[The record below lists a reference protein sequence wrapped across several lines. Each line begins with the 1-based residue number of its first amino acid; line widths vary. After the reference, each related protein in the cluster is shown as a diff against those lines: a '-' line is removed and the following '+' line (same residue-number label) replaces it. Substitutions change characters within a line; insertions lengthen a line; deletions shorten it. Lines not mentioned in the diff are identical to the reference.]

1 MLPELGHFALVLALL
16 LAGLQAYFGIL
27 GPALARDRWV
37 AAASSAV
44 AGQFV
49 MVATAVGI
57 LVYAFVTYDF
67 SVLYVA
73 ENSNSALPLMYRIA
87 ALWGAH
93 EGSLLLWIFLLAVW
107 TLAVAIASRNL
118 PERFAARVLGV
129 LGVLSFGFLLFT
141 LATSDPFRRLIP
153 AAADG
158 HDLNPLLQD
167 PGLAIH
173 PPVLYTG
180 YVGLAVAF
188 SFACA
193 AMLEGR
199 MDPDWARWTRPW
211 TTAAWAFLTCGI
223 TLGSWWSYYTLGWGG
238 YWEWDPVENASFMP
252 WLVATALIHSLAVTE
267 KRGLFKSWTL
277 LLAILAFSLSL
288 LGTFLVRSGVLVS
301 VHSFAADPSRGRF
314 ILAFLGIVIGGALT
328 LYAWRAPLLKSNA
341 GFELLSRESFLLFNN
356 ILLVVAAASVL
367 GGTLAPLIADT
378 FGQAAL
384 SVGAPYFRPTF
395 LLAVV
400 PLLLLLSIGIH
411 ANWKRGR
418 LEAATRPLLVTL
430 LIAAAL
436 GAATVF
442 GVYAG
447 HHALAITGIG
457 IGSWIILSS
466 LLDPVDRLRRHLSLS
481 RAVLGMTLAHIG
493 MGVAVIALTGVESYT
508 SERDIA
514 LAAGASAEI
523 GGYDFKLMGT
533 QPVEGPNYS
542 AIRATVIV
550 SRDGRPITTLY
561 PESRT
566 FWVQQQT
573 RKVAGIYNLHGT
585 DLFIALGDDLG
596 AGRWSFRAQIR
607 PLITLLWLGPLFMAL
622 GGALAL
628 SDKRYRQERA
638 ASRAGVKA
646 TLGEAH

>member
-1 MLPELGHFALVLALL
+1 MLPELGHFALVLALV
-16 LAGLQAYFGIL
+16 LAGLQAFFGIV
-27 GPALARDRWV
+27 GPALGRDRWV
-37 AAASSAV
+37 AATTSAV

-57 LVYAFVTYDF
+57 LVYAFVNFDF

-141 LATSDPFRRLIP
+141 LATSDPFHRLIP

-167 PGLAIH
+167 PGLAVH

-314 ILAFLGIVIGGALT
+314 ILAFLGLVIGGALA

-341 GFELLSRESFLLFNN
+341 GFDLLSRESFLLFNN
-356 ILLVVAAASVL
+356 ILLVIAAATVL

-378 FGQAAL
+378 FGQTSL
-384 SVGAPYFRPTF
+384 SVGPPYFRPTF
-395 LLAVV
+395 LLAVI
-400 PLLLLLSIGIH
+400 PLLLLLSVGVH

-418 LEAATRPLLVTL
+418 LEEAVRPLLITL
-430 LIAAAL
+430 VVAGLL
-436 GAATVF
+436 GAAVVF
-442 GVYAG
+442 GAYG
-447 HHALAITGIG
+447 GRHALAIIGLGIG
-457 IGSWIILSS
+457 IWIILSS
-466 LLDPVDRLRRHLSLS
+466 LLDPVDRLRRRLSLS

-493 MGVAVIALTGVESYT
+493 LAVAVIALTGVESYT
-508 SERDIA
+508 SEQDIA
-514 LAAGASAEI
+514 LATGASANV
-523 GGYDFKLMGT
+523 GGYDFKLTGT
-533 QPVEGPNYS
+533 EATEGPNYN
-542 AIRATVIV
+542 AIRATVLV
-550 SRDGRPITTLY
+550 SRDGQPITTLY

-573 RKVAGIYNLHGT
+573 RKVAGIYNRRGT

-628 SDKRYRQERA
+628 SDRRYRMARA
-638 ASRAGVKA
+638 AARAGVA
-646 TLGEAH
+646 GARGEAY

>member
-1 MLPELGHFALVLALL
+1 
-16 LAGLQAYFGIL
+16 
-27 GPALARDRWV
+27 
-37 AAASSAV
+37 
-44 AGQFV
+44 
-49 MVATAVGI
+49 
-57 LVYAFVTYDF
+57 
-67 SVLYVA
+67 
-73 ENSNSALPLMYRIA
+73 
-87 ALWGAH
+87 
-93 EGSLLLWIFLLAVW
+93 
-107 TLAVAIASRNL
+107 
-118 PERFAARVLGV
+118 
-129 LGVLSFGFLLFT
+129 
-141 LATSDPFRRLIP
+141 
-153 AAADG
+153 
-158 HDLNPLLQD
+158 
-167 PGLAIH
+167 
-173 PPVLYTG
+173 
-180 YVGLAVAF
+180 
-188 SFACA
+188 
-193 AMLEGR
+193 
-199 MDPDWARWTRPW
+199 
-211 TTAAWAFLTCGI
+211 
-223 TLGSWWSYYTLGWGG
+223 
-238 YWEWDPVENASFMP
+238 
-252 WLVATALIHSLAVTE
+252 
-267 KRGLFKSWTL
+267 
-277 LLAILAFSLSL
+277 
-288 LGTFLVRSGVLVS
+288 
-301 VHSFAADPSRGRF
+301 
-314 ILAFLGIVIGGALT
+314 VIGGALT

-341 GFELLSRESFLLFNN
+341 GFDLLSRESFLLFNN

-378 FGQAAL
+378 FGQSSL
-384 SVGAPYFRPTF
+384 SVGPPYFRPTF

-418 LEAATRPLLVTL
+418 LEVAARPLFVTL
-430 LIAAAL
+430 LIAVAL

-442 GVYAG
+442 GFYAG

-508 SERDIA
+508 SEQDIA
-514 LAAGASAEI
+514 LASGASAEL
-523 GGYDFKLMGT
+523 GGYEFKLMGT

-550 SRDGRPITTLY
+550 SRNGRPITTLY

-638 ASRAGVKA
+638 AARAGVRSG
-646 TLGEAH
+646 LGAAH

>member
-16 LAGLQAYFGIL
+16 LAGLQAFFGIL

-384 SVGAPYFRPTF
+384 SVGPPYFRPTF

-442 GVYAG
+442 GFYAG

-466 LLDPVDRLRRHLSLS
+466 LLDPVDRLRRKLSLS

-523 GGYDFKLMGT
+523 GGYDFKLIGT

-550 SRDGRPITTLY
+550 SRQGQPITTLY

-638 ASRAGVKA
+638 AARAGVKA